1 MKTAY
6 CKINIGNLMQTV
18 YIKDDNFS
26 VPREETIPIHLLSS
40 LFSKEENLSQVY
52 LNGAPK
58 NFLEKIEK
66 ETKEKQ
72 VLNNN
77 KNNIT
82 FIYSQI

>member
-26 VPREETIPIHLLSS
+26 APREEIIPIRLLSS
-40 LFSKEENLSQVY
+40 LFSKEENLNQVY
-52 LNGAPK
+52 LSGGPK
-58 NFLEKIEK
+58 DFLEKIEK